1 MIERRITSKDT
12 FDLEF
17 DNLIQKRSNL
27 RHKKFLKKQ
36 FNVSP
41 IFSSS
46 QVSRKRN
53 ITKVKDSLGTNNS
66 YIGPETGR
74 PGTKER
80 NRHIYLW
87 ELKKRMGFQIQH

>member
-36 FNVSP
+36 FNVSSK
-41 IFSSS
+41 FSST

-53 ITKVKDSLGTNNS
+53 IT
-66 YIGPETGR
+66 
-74 PGTKER
+74 
-80 NRHIYLW
+80 
-87 ELKKRMGFQIQH
+87 